1 MKKYDGLYIF
11 SGQAK
16 DDSLDKSV
24 EKMGAEIT
32 RLGGE
37 LLETEILGKRTFA
50 RPMNK
55 RENGVYVRIR
65 FNLDPLQVTPLLN
78 RYHLVEELFRVQIL
92 AVNEC
97 VEAKLAQ
104 QAAARRLREAL
115 AAQQAAEAA
124 AAAGTFEEAA
134 AEPAGAEPEPPA
146 DDYADDE

>member
-37 LLETEILGKRTFA
+37 LLETEIYGKRTFA
-50 RPMNK
+50 RPMHK

-65 FNLDPLQVTPLLN
+65 FNLDPLQVSPLIS

-92 AVNEC
+92 AVNER
-97 VEAKLAQ
+97 VEGKLAE
-104 QAAARRLREAL
+104 QAAARRLREAI
-115 AAQQAAEAA
+115 AAAAAAEQAAAAAEAA
-124 AAAGTFEEAA
+124 GEPVEEA
-134 AEPAGAEPEPPA
+134 PASNET
-146 DDYADDE
+146 YADE